1 MAHKYDTLRDLPH
14 DACMLHAM
22 EELEG
27 FPSDEEIAKLHT
39 FSPDFVKNMR
49 KMMTERFGAG
59 NKGISAATGKRRI
72 AAVKKFAVTAAVTVS
87 LVFSCAMAA
96 EDFRDAFA
104 KQIIRIYDNC
114 LKITFSEKISDN
126 TKIPPGYYETN
137 RPTDGYIESDKL

>member
-49 KMMTERFGAG
+49 RMMTERFGAG
-59 NKGISAATGKRRI
+59 SKGTPATIRKRRI
-72 AAVKKFAVTAAVTVS
+72 TAIKKVAVTAAVTVS
-87 LVFSCAMAA
+87 LAFSCAMAV
-96 EDFRDAFA
+96 EDIRDAFA
-104 KQIIRIYDNC
+104 KQVIRIYDNC
-114 LKITFSEKISDN
+114 LKITFSEKISD
-126 TKIPPGYYETN
+126 
-137 RPTDGYIESDKL
+137 KL